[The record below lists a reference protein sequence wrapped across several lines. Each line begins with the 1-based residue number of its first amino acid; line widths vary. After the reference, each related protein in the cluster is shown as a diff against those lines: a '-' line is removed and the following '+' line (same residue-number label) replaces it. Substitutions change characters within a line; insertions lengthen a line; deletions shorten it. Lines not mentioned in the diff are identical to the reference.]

1 MEEKASGDSAFAALE
16 EGRSAQKSMTV
27 EIENNKSPNASALT
41 PERVSRYFGESRNY
55 LDIRRYIIEI
65 RQTSVR
71 EFLGDLTPSQ
81 ILDVGCG
88 DGSISIPLLNDRNR
102 LTLLDVSEN
111 MLARAMSQVNPA
123 LQQNVET
130 IHQEFMSAALEP
142 GSYDLIICIGVLAH
156 VTNPELVISKLVSLL
171 RPGALLILECTDSDN
186 FTNLLPVWIGRIGRL
201 FRASDAYHTRLNSAN
216 DVVEISKREGLRL
229 VSLYRYNQALPLMG
243 RILSQ
248 DTLRRIAFG
257 IFGTTKN
264 NRNTWLGKECLF
276 LFQKN

>member
-1 MEEKASGDSAFAALE
+1 
-16 EGRSAQKSMTV
+16 MTID
-27 EIENNKSPNASALT
+27 IENNKSANPSVLT

-65 RQTSVR
+65 RQASVR
-71 EFLGDLTPSQ
+71 EFLGDRIPRR

-130 IHQEFMSAALEP
+130 IHQEFLSAALEP
-142 GSYDLIICIGVLAH
+142 GSYDLIVCIGVLAH

-186 FTNLLPVWIGRIGRL
+186 FTNQLPVWIGRISRI
-201 FRASDAYHTRLNSAN
+201 FRTNDAYHTRLNSAK
-216 DVVEISKREGLRL
+216 DVIETSKTEGLRL

-243 RILSQ
+243 RIFSQ
-248 DTLRRIAFG
+248 NALRRIALW

-276 LFQKN
+276 LFQKS

>member
-1 MEEKASGDSAFAALE
+1 
-16 EGRSAQKSMTV
+16 MTV
-27 EIENNKSPNASALT
+27 EIENNKSSNVSALT

-65 RQTSVR
+65 RQASVR
-71 EFLGDLTPSQ
+71 EFLGDRIFSQ
-81 ILDVGCG
+81 MLDVGCG
-88 DGSISIPLLNDRNR
+88 DGSISIPLLNGRNR

-111 MLARAMSQVNPA
+111 MLARAMSQVDPA
-123 LQQNVET
+123 LKQNVET
-130 IHQEFMSAALEP
+130 IHQEFLTAALEP

-186 FTNLLPVWIGRIGRL
+186 FTNQLPVWTSRIGSL
-201 FRASDAYHTRLNSAN
+201 FGTSDAYHTRLNAAN
-216 DVVEISKREGLRL
+216 DIVETSEKEGLRL
-229 VSLYRYNQALPLMG
+229 VSVYRYNQALPLMG
-243 RILSQ
+243 RIFSQ
-248 DTLRRIAFG
+248 NALRRIALW

-276 LFQKN
+276 LFQRN

>member
-1 MEEKASGDSAFAALE
+1 
-16 EGRSAQKSMTV
+16 MTI
-27 EIENNKSPNASALT
+27 EIETNKSPNISTLT

-65 RQTSVR
+65 RQASVQ
-71 EFLGDLTPSQ
+71 EFLGSRTLSRM
-81 ILDVGCG
+81 LDVGCG
-88 DGSISIPLLNDRNR
+88 DGSISIPLLNGRNR

-111 MLARAMSQVNPA
+111 MLARAMSQVDPA
-123 LQQNVET
+123 LKQNVET
-130 IHQEFMSAALEP
+130 IHQEFLSAALEP

-186 FTNLLPVWIGRIGRL
+186 FTNQLPVWTGRIGRL
-201 FRASDAYHTRLNSAN
+201 FRTNGAYQTRLNSAN
-216 DVVEISKREGLRL
+216 DVVETSKKEGLRL

-243 RILSQ
+243 RIFSQ
-248 DTLRRIAFG
+248 NALRQIAFW

-276 LFQKN
+276 LFEKS